1 MAGGSSPRRL
11 SLGRWFE
18 RSLRPVYVLDEKRS
32 IVFANEAC
40 LRWLGAP
47 AQRVLGQR
55 VDYHS
60 MTVPA
65 ESEKDAVGFLSGL
78 CPPPE
83 ILESGRGT
91 IAAWCVSSEGALRH
105 RAAQVFAMS
114 QEGTARRHLLVLLEE
129 QDQEASGHVDPRES
143 SSAGLRDRL
152 HERLLALHR
161 RLLEPY
167 RLESLLGL
175 SPAMQR
181 VRRQV
186 GMAAETRVNVLVTGE
201 PGCGREQVAR
211 TIHRLRTADCAATLI
226 PLDCRILD
234 AELLESTVLSVLRSG
249 AQLKQAEPATL
260 LLLDVDQLERTA
272 QSVLRVVLERSEFPL
287 RTFATASQETSHS
300 SSSSLDEALRC
311 VLATVEIQLPPLRE
325 RLDDLPM
332 LLQAAMESLNAQGG
346 RQVAGFTAEAID
358 ALQGHPWRRNL
369 DELREVV
376 TEAWR
381 RAEDSRIGRED
392 LPAIIGWTADAED
405 YPVVPPEMASLDD
418 YLAAIERELVVRA
431 VARAQ
436 GNRAEAAR
444 LLGIPRSRLLRKLE
458 PMPPCAGKND
468 STDQDGPATP
478 DEEASA

>member
-18 RSLRPVYVLDEKRS
+18 RSLRPVYVLDEKRT

-60 MTVPA
+60 LTVPT
-65 ESEKDAVGFLSGL
+65 ESAKDAVGFLSGL
-78 CPPPE
+78 CPSPE
-83 ILESGRGT
+83 VLKAGQGM
-91 IAAWCVSSEGALRH
+91 IAAWCVSPEGALRH

-114 QEGTARRHLLVLLEE
+114 QEGTARRHLLVLLDE
-129 QDQEASGHVDPRES
+129 QDQETRGRLDPTES
-143 SSAGLRDRL
+143 SSAASRDGL

-175 SPAMQR
+175 APAMQR

-186 GMAAETRVNVLVTGE
+186 EVAAETRANVLVIGE

-211 TIHRLRTADCAATLI
+211 TIHRLRTSDSAAALI

-249 AQLKQAEPATL
+249 AQLKQAGPATL

-272 QSVLRVVLERSEFPL
+272 QGVLRVVLERSEFPL
-287 RTFATASQETSHS
+287 RTLATASQATSHL

-311 VLATVEIQLPPLRE
+311 LLAIVEIQLPPLRE

-332 LLQAAMESLNAQGG
+332 LLQSAVESLNAQGG
-346 RQVAGFTAEAID
+346 RQVAGFTTEALE

-376 TEAWR
+376 AEAWR
-381 RAEDSRIGRED
+381 RAEDSRIGRQD

-405 YPVVPPEMASLDD
+405 YPVVPPEMASLDE

-431 VARAQ
+431 LTRAQ

-444 LLGIPRSRLLRKLE
+444 LLGIPRARLLRKLE
-458 PMPPCAGKND
+458 PMAPGAGMND
-468 STDQDGPATP
+468 STDPKGPAAP